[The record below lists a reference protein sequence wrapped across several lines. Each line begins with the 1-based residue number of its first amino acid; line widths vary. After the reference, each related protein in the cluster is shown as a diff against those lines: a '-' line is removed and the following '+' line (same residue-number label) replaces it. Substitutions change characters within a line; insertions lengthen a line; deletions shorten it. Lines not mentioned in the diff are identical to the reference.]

1 MPSEVAPVKS
11 ANPAPL
17 GLAAFGLTTIVLS
30 AINAGLLPREAVP
43 VVVPL
48 AFAYGGVA
56 QIIAGILEFRT
67 GNTFGMVAF
76 TSYGL
81 FWWWFAFLQWTIG
94 AGWLKAP
101 PPAAGGV
108 VLLAWGVFTF
118 LLWIVTFRLS
128 KAVFSIFLLL
138 WITFFLL
145 AAGDFGYGTGQNRR
159 LHRPPHRHRRPL
171 RSLPRDPQR
180 RRRPRASSPWAPR
193 SSRTERTERR
203 WHMPPASQRF
213 TFFENLL
220 LGLR

>member
-1 MPSEVAPVKS
+1 MATAEIVKDS
-11 ANPAPL
+11 AVSTPKALANPAPL
-17 GLAAFGLTTIVLS
+17 GLAAFGLTTVVLG

-101 PPAAGGV
+101 PASAVAV
-108 VLLAWGVFTF
+108 VLLAWGFFTF
-118 LLWIVTFRLS
+118 LLWLVTFRS
-128 KAVFSIFLLL
+128 SRAVWSIFLLL
-138 WITFFLL
+138 WITFLLL
-145 AAGDFGYGTGQNRR
+145 ALGDFGYTLG
-159 LHRPPHRHRRPL
+159 
-171 RSLPRDPQR
+171 
-180 RRRPRASSPWAPR
+180 
-193 SSRTERTERR
+193 
-203 WHMPPASQRF
+203 
-213 TFFENLL
+213 
-220 LGLR
+220 GLRFGTLGGWFGLLTGIDALVVAFIEVLNATAGYTVISLGDPILTRK

>member
-1 MPSEVAPVKS
+1 MQDSIASAPAVPK

-17 GLAAFGLTTIVLS
+17 GLAGFGLTTIVLS
-30 AINAGLLPREAVP
+30 AINASLLPHEAVP

-101 PPAAGGV
+101 PPSAVAT
-108 VLLAWGVFTF
+108 VLLAWGVFT
-118 LLWIVTFRLS
+118 LLMWLVTFRSNL
-128 KAVFSIFLLL
+128 AVWSIFLLL
-138 WITFFLL
+138 WITFFFL
-145 AAGDFGYGTGQNRR
+145 AWGDFGGSLGSLRCGTIGGY
-159 LHRPPHRHRRPL
+159 
-171 RSLPRDPQR
+171 
-180 RRRPRASSPWAPR
+180 
-193 SSRTERTERR
+193 
-203 WHMPPASQRF
+203 
-213 TFFENLL
+213 
-220 LGLR
+220 LGLLTGIDALLVAFIEVLNAHAGREIIPLGKPIIS